1 MVGGLSGG
9 GLQGLTTS
17 AVQAAID
24 EAIADAFAEMAK
36 FQFGPL
42 LLENPVN
49 SDWFVN
55 ALAPAAVDSID
66 PALTVRL
73 FDDTIQE
80 GVGWQ
85 LVIPDQAT
93 SMTIAFISRAEI
105 APAGTRQVG
114 LRLVQRGVTNN
125 TGIGAWD
132 PLPALT
138 DIDLPNNNLFQYDSQ
153 TFTMATVNAT
163 PGELTQFE
171 LVRIPPVGTNLT
183 GDWALAHLSVA
194 FS

>member
-24 EAIADAFAEMAK
+24 EAIADAFAEMAT
-36 FQFGPL
+36 FQFAPL
-42 LLENPVN
+42 ILENPVN

-85 LVIPDQAT
+85 FVIPDAAS
-93 SMTIAFISRAEI
+93 SMTIKFLSRAAI
-105 APAGTRQVG
+105 APPGTRQVG
-114 LRLVQRGVTNN
+114 LRLVQRGVTDN

-138 DIDLPNNNLFQYDSQ
+138 DIDIPNNNLFQYDSQ
-153 TFTMATVNAT
+153 TFTMAIVNAT

-183 GDWALAHLSVA
+183 GDWVLAHLSCS

>member
-9 GLQGLTTS
+9 GLQGLTSS

-24 EAIADAFAEMAK
+24 EAIAAAFAEMAK
-36 FQFGPL
+36 FQFAPL
-42 LLENPVN
+42 ILENPVN
-49 SDWFVN
+49 SDWHVGV
-55 ALAPAAVDSID
+55 LAPAAVDSID

-80 GVGWQ
+80 GVGFQ
-85 LVIPDQAT
+85 FVIPDAAT
-93 SMTIAFISRAEI
+93 SMTIAFISRASI

-114 LRLVQRGVTNN
+114 LQLAQRGVTDN

-153 TFTMATVNAT
+153 TFTIAIVNAT

-171 LVRIPPVGTNLT
+171 LIRIPPVGTNLV
-183 GDWALAHLSVA
+183 GDWVLAHLSVS
-194 FS
+194 FT